1 MIEFI
6 SIVVLTFAL
15 ALAMMGAVTMWLE
28 QGRARLLG
36 VVLVLIGLL
45 AGGAYA
51 FLGSRFSLALFDRL
65 IVRVDLPALMATAF
79 TYTAGVLGG
88 VALAVGLFLWATG
101 RFRHQTERTVAAFV
115 AVGVLVTV
123 VATLLA
129 VALSAP

>member
-15 ALAMMGAVTMWLE
+15 ALIVLGIITMWLE
-28 QGRARLLG
+28 RGRARLQGIALMLVG
-36 VVLVLIGLL
+36 LVVG
-45 AGGAYA
+45 AGYA

-88 VALAVGLFLWATG
+88 ASLGVALFLWATG
-101 RFRHQTERTVAAFV
+101 RFRHQVEQTALAFV
-115 AVGVLVTV
+115 GVGVLVAV

-129 VALSAP
+129 VALSGP